1 MSLVSSVPGFSE
13 LLYTAIQMY
22 LCVEYVCI
30 QCVVNPTVNAQQVC
44 FLLPLLC
51 KRSKVNVLLED
62 LGAFLSACLALFY
75 PCLFILILQCSFAAE
90 DCSSIQQGSEDEIEA

>member
-1 MSLVSSVPGFSE
+1 MLFGRFFIIYFVFCRKKAQVWNKTTVNKWWQNLYFCVSLVSSVPGFSE

-44 FLLPLLC
+44 FLT
-51 KRSKVNVLLED
+51 
-62 LGAFLSACLALFY
+62 AFAL
-75 PCLFILILQCSFAAE
+75 
-90 DCSSIQQGSEDEIEA
+90 